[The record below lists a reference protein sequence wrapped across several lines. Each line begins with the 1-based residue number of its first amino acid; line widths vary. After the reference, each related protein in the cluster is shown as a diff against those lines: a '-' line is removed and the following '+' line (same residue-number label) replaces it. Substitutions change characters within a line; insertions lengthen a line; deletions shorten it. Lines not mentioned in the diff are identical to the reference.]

1 MPWRSAELCLSECAD
16 VYWLGSPRLLFNIAL
31 SPCPDIHVYIL
42 TPPTLLSSPPYTPY
56 GSMDLCSIVRSNI
69 RYGDAVFADANSDFE
84 VSEEEVRDTRVAS
97 TTF

>member
-1 MPWRSAELCLSECAD
+1 
-16 VYWLGSPRLLFNIAL
+16 
-31 SPCPDIHVYIL
+31 
-42 TPPTLLSSPPYTPY
+42 
-56 GSMDLCSIVRSNI
+56 MDLCSIVRSNI